1 MLLDLYLTIV
11 FVLGFI
17 LVKVGFDKL
26 DYVFN
31 EDLLASY
38 RFVPIFYLD
47 DYFTNPTLTLGLDTA

>member
-26 DYVFN
+26 DYVFK
-31 EDLLASY
+31 EDLLTSY

-47 DYFTNPTLTLGLDTA
+47 DYFANPTLTLGLDTA